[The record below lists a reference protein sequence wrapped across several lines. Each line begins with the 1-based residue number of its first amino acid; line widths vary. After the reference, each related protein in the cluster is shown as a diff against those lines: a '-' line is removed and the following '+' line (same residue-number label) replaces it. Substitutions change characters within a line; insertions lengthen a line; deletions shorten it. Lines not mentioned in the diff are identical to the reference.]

1 LGLCSC
7 GGVRVWS
14 KEAGL
19 GKLAKCNNLPE
30 SDKGWQRFKK
40 PAAVG
45 LHGFKPHPPHY
56 SYKVRFAQFS
66 LVLSAG
72 WQKIDFKLW
81 EAFDFTLAFRTV
93 KLSALTLTF

>member
-1 LGLCSC
+1 MQIQHLGLCSC

-56 SYKVRFAQFS
+56 LYVTNEMMDLDENR
-66 LVLSAG
+66 
-72 WQKIDFKLW
+72 
-81 EAFDFTLAFRTV
+81 
-93 KLSALTLTF
+93 